1 MATLGQ
7 KAATQH
13 VSLQKQ
19 TITGNG
25 GTSYSLQQS
34 VGSALDVA
42 VFINNTRQE
51 PTVAYSASGTTL
63 TMTGAVNASDH
74 FYVLFLGKAIA
85 TTGLPVDV
93 VGTSNINASAV
104 TDAKIAAMAA
114 TKLTGTVA
122 SARLPSGSILQV
134 KQAQFL
140 GNYNFNDASYQDI
153 TDLTLSITPSSTS
166 NKILAKCVLSA
177 SSNANQRF
185 GVRIVRDGSMIFT
198 HTSLSSIT
206 AAHVFGDGRGSNA
219 PTQPSVIELLDV
231 PSSTSAL
238 TYKVQAFCEASS
250 YLYINSCQTWGDDNS
265 KFGAVS
271 TLTLMEIA
279 G

>member
-1 MATLGQ
+1 MEYSVSTLKTNTI
-7 KAATQH
+7 KAST
-13 VSLQKQ
+13 
-19 TITGNG
+19 
-25 GTSYSLQQS
+25 GTS
-34 VGSALDVA
+34 VNV
-42 VFINNTRQE
+42 
-51 PTVAYSASGTTL
+51 ASG
-63 TMTGAVNASDH
+63 H
-74 FYVLFLGKAIA
+74 VLQAPGH
-85 TTGLPVDV
+85 
-93 VGTSNINASAV
+93 
-104 TDAKIAAMAA
+104 
-114 TKLTGTVA
+114 
-122 SARLPSGSILQV
+122 ILQV
-134 KQAQFL
+134 KQVQFL

-166 NKILAKCVLSA
+166 NKILAKCVLCASA
-177 SSNANQRF
+177 NANQRF

-198 HTSLSSIT
+198 PTSLSSRT

>member
-1 MATLGQ
+1 MASTLSVSKIQGLAT
-7 KAATQH
+7 AANPTTVEVSSGH
-13 VSLQKQ
+13 VLQAP
-19 TITGNG
+19 G
-25 GTSYSLQQS
+25 
-34 VGSALDVA
+34 
-42 VFINNTRQE
+42 
-51 PTVAYSASGTTL
+51 
-63 TMTGAVNASDH
+63 H
-74 FYVLFLGKAIA
+74 
-85 TTGLPVDV
+85 
-93 VGTSNINASAV
+93 
-104 TDAKIAAMAA
+104 
-114 TKLTGTVA
+114 
-122 SARLPSGSILQV
+122 ILQV
-134 KQAQFL
+134 KQVQFL

-166 NKILAKCVLSA
+166 SKILVKCVLCA

-198 HTSLSSIT
+198 PTSLSNRT

-271 TLTLMEIA
+271 TLTVMEIA

>member
-42 VFINNTRQE
+42 VFVNNTRQE

-85 TTGLPVDV
+85 TTGLQADV
-93 VGTSNINASAV
+93 VGTSNITTNAITADKLHDDAV
-104 TDAKIAAMAA
+104 THAK
-114 TKLTGTVA
+114 
-122 SARLPSGSILQV
+122 LPSGSVLQV
-134 KQAQFL
+134 KQVQFL
-140 GNYNFNDASYQDI
+140 GNYNFDDASYQDI

-166 NKILAKCVLSA
+166 NKILAKCILCASA
-177 SSNANQRF
+177 NANQRF

-198 HTSLSSIT
+198 PTSIGSRT
-206 AAHVFGDGRGSNA
+206 AAHVFGDGVGSNK

-250 YLYINSCQTWGDDNS
+250 YLYINSCQTWGDDAS
-265 KFGAVS
+265 KFGSVS